1 VKKISRNRSVVVIWT
16 VQIKF
21 GHFKQNGIV
30 GKTILKKKKK
40 KKSCSS
46 VSLRSNLFSLFLY
59 LGSSNKNEPH
69 FKIEI
74 EKKKKKNQP
83 ILWDLLQNNAGPE
96 KLFVAI

>member
-40 KKSCSS
+40 KKK
-46 VSLRSNLFSLFLY
+46 NLAHLFLFDLIY
-59 LGSSNKNEPH
+59 FLSS
-69 FKIEI
+69 FISV
-74 EKKKKKNQP
+74 
-83 ILWDLLQNNAGPE
+83 LQTKTNRTS
-96 KLFVAI
+96 K